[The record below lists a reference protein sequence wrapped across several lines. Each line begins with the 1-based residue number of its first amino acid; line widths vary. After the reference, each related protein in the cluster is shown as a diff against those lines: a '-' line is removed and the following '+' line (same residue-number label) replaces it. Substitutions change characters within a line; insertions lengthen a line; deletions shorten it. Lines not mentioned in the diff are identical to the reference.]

1 MNLRIMSVTM
11 ELNLTGTFQR
21 LIKSITVSVL
31 LVSVLNIVTFMIIN
45 GRKKMEIYARDI
57 KK

>member
-21 LIKSITVSVL
+21 LIKSITVSVV
-31 LVSVLNIVTFMIIN
+31 LVSVLNIATFMIIN
-45 GRKKMEIYARDI
+45 VRRKMEVYARDI
-57 KK
+57 KR

>member
-57 KK
+57 EK